1 MNAFFSGS
9 AKSFFTMPFFFP
21 SNVNYDDKNP
31 KINPNNAT
39 RDNIDFSIVSY
50 LKGYIEK

>member
-9 AKSFFTMPFFFP
+9 VKGFSSTMPFFFP

-31 KINPNNAT
+31 DINPNNCT
-39 RDNIDFSIVSY
+39 LKDIDFSIVTY
-50 LKGYIEK
+50 MKGYV